1 MSNKKAA
8 TPAPNF
14 NVNQDH
20 VDQIQ
25 KNLTVKSAMN
35 TIKNYSQ
42 SNHRKKQISQLKK
55 MINNSMNLCRKTLKS
70 RLLNNRKKTKES
82 SSQSDALLKNLK
94 GKTSKWNHN
103 VASYS
108 QKVPPQLDPK
118 VKARLEERF
127 SQDFTPLTLD
137 DNVLKKFDAHHLK
150 NFYFTT
156 DSKQSIQV
164 SASQSI

>member
-1 MSNKKAA
+1 
-8 TPAPNF
+8 
-14 NVNQDH
+14 
-20 VDQIQ
+20 
-25 KNLTVKSAMN
+25 
-35 TIKNYSQ
+35 
-42 SNHRKKQISQLKK
+42 

-70 RLLNNRKKTKES
+70 RLLSNRKKTKES

-150 NFYFTT
+150 NFDFTKEYRPKLHR
-156 DSKQSIQV
+156 DVVKRNLEMLNDNEKRFFN
-164 SASQSI
+164 